1 MGVVYLSRTQ
11 FMPYHAMAL
20 GKIWPDIDQAL
31 QILLLA
37 LMKAFGGASLAV
49 GVGMAILLFIP
60 FRRGVLW
67 ARCAIPVVGVV
78 AELPALYA
86 TLSVA
91 HNTPATPPWIGVLLI
106 MVLLIAGFVLSMERK
121 RGERAVT

>member
-1 MGVVYLSRTQ
+1 MSKRMKVAFGCHLLALLLIAIMGVVYLSRTQ

-78 AELPALYA
+78 AELPVCMPRSRLR
-86 TLSVA
+86 TTRQPHHL
-91 HNTPATPPWIGVLLI
+91 G
-106 MVLLIAGFVLSMERK
+106 
-121 RGERAVT
+121 